1 VNMSGRLLGFVILS
15 GVLVACAS
23 SPTGRSQFIAISD
36 TQLNQ
41 MGAASFSKLKSKQR
55 ISGNQTAN
63 ARVQCVSN
71 HILRAMGQNPSAWEV
86 VVFDD
91 KQINAFATPGN
102 KIGVYTGMLAFVD
115 NDDQLAAVIGHEVGH
130 VIARHSNERASM
142 SMVSDIGLQVAGSVA
157 GQYGVDP
164 NMVGSLGGMGLQY
177 GVMLPFSRT
186 HETEADIIGI
196 DLMAKAGFRPEESI
210 RLWQKMAA
218 SGQSRPPELLSTH
231 PSPGSRI
238 QDLRNRLPN
247 AQAIYQRSQKTR
259 CY

>member
-1 VNMSGRLLGFVILS
+1 MS
-15 GVLVACAS
+15 
-23 SPTGRSQFIAISD
+23 D
-36 TQLNQ
+36 NQLNQ
-41 MGAASFSKLKSKQR
+41 VGADSFSKLKSNQR
-55 ISGNQTAN
+55 ISGNQTMT
-63 ARVQCVSN
+63 ARVQCVSK
-71 HILRAMGQNPSAWEV
+71 HILRAMGEHPSAWEV
-86 VVFDD
+86 VVFDG
-91 KQINAFATPGN
+91 KEVNAFATPGN

-164 NMVGSLGGMGLQY
+164 NIVGSLGGMGLQY

-186 HETEADIIGI
+186 QETEADIIGI
-196 DLMAKAGFRPEESI
+196 DLMAKAGFRPEESV

-238 QDLRNRLPN
+238 QDLRNRLPK
-247 AQAIYQRSQKTR
+247 AQAIYQRSQKTQ